1 MTGDAPRS
9 KDDPTDSGPA
19 ERPTSDDGSPAATQA
34 DETTSANAALE
45 TAPADAPARS
55 PGTAAASAT
64 ENADETLIEIAPS
77 GIQGMVQRGGAF
89 VFSTIFHLVGVL
101 VLGLCTFN
109 TVIQEEIIS
118 LLAPSIEE
126 QPDELPVEVEL
137 EQSLQPATEVTQA
150 VFDSAVAA
158 AAQSGATTGAASE
171 PQLDQ
176 QLLEEFNTPRVKIQ
190 PPSLGLPS
198 MTRAFESLPEGILG
212 DPRMVVDSY
221 QQAMDQITQEILWM
235 LERGNVLVVWCF
247 DQSQSMKDDQREIRD
262 RINKVY
268 AELGLVDQASGSHL
282 LTAVTSFGSGFQIHT
297 AANDKPR
304 PTSNRA
310 EIRDAIDLVP
320 VDPSGTE
327 NMCGAVRQAIGFH
340 RPMARRRQMI
350 LILVSDESG
359 NPENNAALL
368 ENTISE
374 ARAARC
380 RIYTMGREAVFG
392 YPWAHI
398 RYKHPQT
405 KRTHWLRV
413 DRGPETAFVEQLQTN
428 GFHRRHDAFSS
439 GFGPYDQAR
448 LSRETGGIF
457 FLLPSIEAD
466 LVGGKAGKR
475 RYTLDSMR
483 PYRPDLRARLSV
495 VSDRNKY
502 PLRSLIWKVVN
513 DLDPT
518 QARQVNMRVDFP
530 LAAAQFLP
538 AARAAQTKAATYI
551 NYLGTVQKMLESG
564 KLLREQEP
572 EPRWQANYD
581 LILAQVVAYQARM
594 YEYGVALE
602 QFIKAPKTAALTRP
616 PNLRLVDWNI
626 TTNNNVRTD
635 TSKPYIKRSTE
646 LFNQI
651 LENHPGTPWAERAQE
666 ELTRGFGVDLVP
678 DYDPPYIQVS
688 NPRPLPKL

>member
-1 MTGDAPRS
+1 MTGNAPRS
-9 KDDPTDSGPA
+9 KDDHSESPHAEILTSRESPRADSDEATSPSTDLEIASPVEKA
-19 ERPTSDDGSPAATQA
+19 VSPETEAPSATS
-34 DETTSANAALE
+34 TSAE
-45 TAPADAPARS
+45 S
-55 PGTAAASAT
+55 
-64 ENADETLIEIAPS
+64 LIEIGPS
-77 GIQGMVQRGGAF
+77 GLRDMVQRGGAF
-89 VFSTIFHLVGVL
+89 VFSTVFHLVGLL
-101 VLGLCTFN
+101 VLGLCTFH
-109 TVIQEEIIS
+109 VGIQEEIIS
-118 LLAPSIEE
+118 LLSPSIDE
-126 QPDELPVEVEL
+126 QPDELPIEVEL
-137 EQSLQPATEVTQA
+137 EQDLQPVTEVTQA
-150 VFDSAVAA
+150 VFDSALA
-158 AAQSGATTGAASE
+158 AAQSGSATGSASE

-176 QLLEEFNTPRVKIQ
+176 QLLEEFNSPRVKVQ

-212 DPRMVVDSY
+212 DPRMVVDNY

-282 LTAVTSFGSGFQIHT
+282 LTAVTSFGAGFQIHT
-297 AANDKPR
+297 AADNKPK

-327 NMCGAVRQAIGFH
+327 NMCGAVRQAVAFH
-340 RPMARRRQMI
+340 RAVARRRQMI

-359 NPENNAALL
+359 NRANNVALL
-368 ENTISE
+368 ENAISE

-380 RIYTMGREAVFG
+380 RVYTMGREAVFG

-398 RYKHPQT
+398 RYQHPQT

-413 DRGPETAFVEQLQTN
+413 DRGPETAFIEQLQTN

-475 RYTLDSMR
+475 RYKLDSMR

-530 LAAAQFLP
+530 LTAAQFLP

-564 KLLREQEP
+564 KLLREQES

-602 QFIKAPKTAALTRP
+602 QFIKAPKSAPLTRP

-635 TSKPYIKRSTE
+635 TSKPYIKRSKE

-651 LENHPGTPWAERAQE
+651 IKEHAGTPWAERARE

-688 NPRPLPKL
+688 NPQPLPKL

>member
-1 MTGDAPRS
+1 MTGDALRS
-9 KDDPTDSGPA
+9 KDDRTDAVPADHQAADVEARTDSQADDITLVHAPLAPPPTD
-19 ERPTSDDGSPAATQA
+19 TQA
-34 DETTSANAALE
+34 Q
-45 TAPADAPARS
+45 
-55 PGTAAASAT
+55 TAAVPTT
-64 ENADETLIEIAPS
+64 ENAAETLVEIGP
-77 GIQGMVQRGGAF
+77 GGMQEMVQRGGAF
-89 VFSTIFHLVGVL
+89 VFSTIFHLVGLL
-101 VLGLCTFN
+101 VLGLCTLN
-109 TVIQEEIIS
+109 TAVQEEIIS
-118 LLAPSIEE
+118 LLSPSLEK
-126 QPDELPVEVEL
+126 QPEELPVELEL
-137 EQSLQPATEVTQA
+137 EQDLQAATEVTQA
-150 VFDSAVAA
+150 IFDSAVAA
-158 AAQSGATTGAASE
+158 AAQSGSTTGTATE

-176 QLLEEFNTPRVKIQ
+176 QLLEEFSSPQVKVQ

-268 AELGLVDQASGSHL
+268 AELGLVDQASGNHL
-282 LTAVTSFGSGFQIHT
+282 LTAVTSFGAGFQIHT
-297 AANDKPR
+297 AANNKPR

-340 RPMARRRQMI
+340 RPVARRRQMI

-359 NPENNAALL
+359 NRENNVALL

-457 FLLPSIEAD
+457 FLLPSVEAD
-466 LVGGKAGKR
+466 LVGGKADKR
-475 RYTLDSMR
+475 RYNLDAMR
-483 PYRPDLRARLSV
+483 PYRPDLRARLAV

-502 PLRSLIWKVVN
+502 PLRSLIWRVVN

-518 QARQVNMRVDFP
+518 QARQVNMPVDFP
-530 LAAAQFLP
+530 LTAAQFLP

-602 QFIKAPKTAALTRP
+602 QFIKKPKTASLTRP

-626 TTNNNVRTD
+626 TTNNNVRTE

-651 LENHPGTPWAERAQE
+651 IADHPGTPWAERAQE

-678 DYDPPYIQVS
+678 DYDPPYIQVA
-688 NPRPLPKL
+688 NPKPLPKL

>member
-1 MTGDAPRS
+1 MTDDAPRS
-9 KDDPTDSGPA
+9 EQGRTDAVSA
-19 ERPTSDDGSPAATQA
+19 ELP
-34 DETTSANAALE
+34 
-45 TAPADAPARS
+45 RS
-55 PGTAAASAT
+55 EAGPGTANEGTSAEPDQETSSTDSTSQSPENLTASTT
-64 ENADETLIEIAPS
+64 ENATETLIEIGPS
-77 GIQGMVQRGGAF
+77 GMQELVQRGGAF
-89 VFSTIFHLVGVL
+89 VFSTIFHLVALL
-101 VLGLCTFN
+101 VLGLCTLN
-109 TVIQEEIIS
+109 TVVQEEIIS
-118 LLAPSIEE
+118 LLSPPIEE
-126 QPDELPVEVEL
+126 QPDDVPVEL
-137 EQSLQPATEVTQA
+137 ELEQDLQAATEVTQA

-158 AAQSGATTGAASE
+158 AAQSGATAGEASE

-176 QLLEEFNTPRVKIQ
+176 QLLEEFSSPQVKVQ

-198 MTRAFESLPEGILG
+198 MTRAFEALPEGILG

-282 LTAVTSFGSGFQIHT
+282 LTAVTSFGAGFQIHT
-297 AANDKPR
+297 TANNKPR

-359 NPENNAALL
+359 NPQNNAALL
-368 ENTISE
+368 ENTIAE

-380 RIYTMGREAVFG
+380 RVYTMGREAVFG

-475 RYTLDSMR
+475 RYKLDAMR

-518 QARQVNMRVDFP
+518 KARQVNMPVDFP

-581 LILAQVVAYQARM
+581 LILAQIVAYQARM
-594 YEYGVALE
+594 YEYGVAIE
-602 QFIKAPKTAALTRP
+602 QFIKTPKTAALTRP

-626 TTNNNVRTD
+626 TTNHNVRTE
-635 TSKPYIKRSTE
+635 TSKPYIKRSTA

-651 LENHPGTPWAERAQE
+651 IADHPGTPWAARAQQ

-688 NPRPLPKL
+688 NPKPLPKL